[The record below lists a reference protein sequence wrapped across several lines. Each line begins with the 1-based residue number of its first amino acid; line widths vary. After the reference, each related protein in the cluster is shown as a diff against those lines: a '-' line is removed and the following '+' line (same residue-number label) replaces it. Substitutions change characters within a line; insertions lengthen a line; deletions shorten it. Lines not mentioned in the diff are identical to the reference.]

1 MNAGLRPVSGGLSF
15 RRIVDIPV
23 ETCLAAVE
31 SWQRTAPD
39 GALRIGQSLLRGPV
53 EHDPDFGTCRIEV
66 RLARGSLRRPL
77 RMRLDIG
84 RWSTS
89 PPQTALEL
97 IPCRSVRPT
106 ETYFQAGHLLL
117 DALIRS
123 LPQRL
128 PAQLFPASQH
138 GYQGLPAAAG
148 GRLR

>member
-1 MNAGLRPVSGGLSF
+1 
-15 RRIVDIPV
+15 
-23 ETCLAAVE
+23 
-31 SWQRTAPD
+31 
-39 GALRIGQSLLRGPV
+39 
-53 EHDPDFGTCRIEV
+53 
-66 RLARGSLRRPL
+66 
-77 RMRLDIG
+77 MRLDIG

-138 GYQGLPAAAG
+138 GYHGLPAAAG